1 MSYYGGRMT
10 RQTLGKVFISSA
22 IVLSA
27 VVSTGIDLSHGDTAH
42 VHNPAWHPHAI
53 FHDIVM
59 FLLLDFM
66 GLVCLWLLWRKSSEP
81 DVGVRVAALLMVGF
95 WSPFYYVT
103 TLVPTASLAA
113 TPENVSNGAILV
125 SWAPVPFY
133 INVLVG
139 TFLLAITAL
148 GYFLYRRGQRKSLVG
163 LH

>member
-1 MSYYGGRMT
+1 MN
-10 RQTLGKVFISSA
+10 RQTLSRVLISSA

-27 VVSTGIDLSHGDTAH
+27 IVSTGIDLSHGDTAH

-66 GLVCLWLLWRKSSEP
+66 GAVCLWLLWRKSSEP
-81 DVGVRVAALLMVGF
+81 EVGVRVAALLMLGF

-103 TLVPTASLAA
+103 TFFPGASLAA
-113 TPENVSNGAILV
+113 TPENVANGAILV
-125 SWAPVPFY
+125 SWAPFPLY

-139 TFLLAITAL
+139 TLLLAITAV
-148 GYFLYRRGQRKSLVG
+148 GYFLYFNGERNLS
-163 LH
+163 

>member
-1 MSYYGGRMT
+1 MSGYGGRMT
-10 RQTLGKVFISSA
+10 RQTLGKTLISSA

-27 VVSTGIDLSHGDTAH
+27 IVSTGIDLSHGDTAH

-66 GLVCLWLLWRKSSEP
+66 GLVCLWLLWRKSREP
-81 DVGVRVAALLMVGF
+81 EVGVRVAALLMLGF

-103 TLVPTASLAA
+103 TLVPAASLAA

-125 SWAPVPFY
+125 SWAPFPLY

-139 TFLLAITAL
+139 TFLLSLTAV
-148 GYFLYRRGQRKSLVG
+148 GYFLYRGGQRKSLADP
-163 LH
+163 H

>member
-1 MSYYGGRMT
+1 MT
-10 RQTLGKVFISSA
+10 RQMLGKVFISSA

-27 VVSTGIDLSHGDTAH
+27 MVSTGIDLSYGDTAH
-42 VHNPAWHPHAI
+42 VRNAAWHPHAI

-59 FLLLDFM
+59 FLFLDFM

-103 TLVPTASLAA
+103 TLFPAASLAA
-113 TPENVSNGAILV
+113 TPEKVSNGAILV
-125 SWAPVPFY
+125 SWAPFPLY

-139 TFLLAITAL
+139 TFLLATTAV
-148 GYFLYRRGQRKSLVG
+148 GYVLYVGGERKSPAAL
-163 LH
+163 

>member
-1 MSYYGGRMT
+1 MT
-10 RQTLGKVFISSA
+10 RQTLSRVLISSA

-27 VVSTGIDLSHGDTAH
+27 MVSTGIDLSHGVTAH
-42 VHNPAWHPHAI
+42 VHNPEWHPHAI

-81 DVGVRVAALLMVGF
+81 EVGVRVAALLMVGF
-95 WSPFYYVT
+95 WTPFYYVT
-103 TLVPTASLAA
+103 TLFPAASLAA

-125 SWAPVPFY
+125 SWAPFPLY

-139 TFLLAITAL
+139 TFLLAITAA
-148 GYFLYRRGQRKSLVG
+148 GYFLYFSGERKSLQTRSSP
-163 LH
+163 